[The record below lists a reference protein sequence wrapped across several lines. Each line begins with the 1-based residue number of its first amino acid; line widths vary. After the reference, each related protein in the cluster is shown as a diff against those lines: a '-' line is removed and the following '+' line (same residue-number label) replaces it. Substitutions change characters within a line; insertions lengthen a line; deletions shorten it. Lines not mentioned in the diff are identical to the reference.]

1 MPRRWPPI
9 RRRNGRVD
17 EDSRPR
23 LASSREDLSLTSPS
37 TDNVLFFVDGN
48 EDEHETSALEDS
60 PRRSKTVQTVRF
72 REQVQVIYTVAPPL
86 RSTLESREAGT
97 RPAWLF
103 SYFLGCASASTLP
116 AAEKTCA
123 CNLYRV

>member
-1 MPRRWPPI
+1 MPGRGG
-9 RRRNGRVD
+9 RRNSRLD

-23 LASSREDLSLTSPS
+23 LASSREDLSLTSQS
-37 TDNVLFFVDGN
+37 TNNVLFSVNGN

-72 REQVQVIYTVAPPL
+72 REQVQAICSTAATVHVGEL
-86 RSTLESREAGT
+86 KKQV

-116 AAEKTCA
+116 AAEKTFV
-123 CNLYRV
+123 CNLYRVRARL